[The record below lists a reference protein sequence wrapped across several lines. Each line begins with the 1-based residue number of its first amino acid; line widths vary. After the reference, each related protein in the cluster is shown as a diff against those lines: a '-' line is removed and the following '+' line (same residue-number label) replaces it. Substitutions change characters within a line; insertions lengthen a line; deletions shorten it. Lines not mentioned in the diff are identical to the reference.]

1 MATVEHAFMMCTDPQ
16 AVERAQRL
24 QYAVMLLR
32 REINESDV
40 RRRLREYYKVSQPTA
55 WRVVEVA
62 KDFV

>member
-1 MATVEHAFMMCTDPQ
+1 MATIELNFMMCTDPR

-32 REINESDV
+32 REASENDV
-40 RRRLREYYKVSQPTA
+40 RRRLRIHYKVSQPTA
-55 WRVVEVA
+55 WRVVEAA